1 VRVLPWALGGAAV
14 VIAADMAAD
23 LALRD
28 EYRFLDASRD
38 TGLDASL
45 SLAAVTVAA
54 IALALATLRGAPHRA
69 RLAIAAAGLGFLA
82 LDMATGLHERL
93 SDAAAPAA
101 ADHWPAAV
109 IYAPILAAVAVA
121 FWREGTVLART
132 AVAFL
137 GAALGI
143 RLVAGAVYLAVDYR
157 PGDGAKEVAVALQQ
171 GLELAGWL
179 LLAAAAVEILVRSRR
194 PAFST
199 TVEKS
204 AIAFPFRVR
213 SSKFYS

>member
-28 EYRFLDASRD
+28 EYRFLDVSSD
-38 TGLDASL
+38 TGLDAML
-45 SLAAVTVAA
+45 SFAAVALAAVALTLA
-54 IALALATLRGAPHRA
+54 IVRGAPHSA
-69 RLAIAAAGLGFLA
+69 RLGVAAAGLAFLA
-82 LDMATGLHERL
+82 ADMATGLHERL

-101 ADHWPAAV
+101 VDHWPAAV
-109 IYAPILAAVAVA
+109 LYAPILAAVAVA
-121 FWREGTVLART
+121 FWREGSALART
-132 AVAFL
+132 AVASL
-137 GAALGI
+137 GAALAI

-179 LLAAAAVEILVRSRR
+179 LLAAAAVEISSAPGR
-194 PAFST
+194 PGFPPRWKSST
-199 TVEKS
+199 
-204 AIAFPFRVR
+204 A
-213 SSKFYS
+213 SSHFE

>member
-28 EYRFLDASRD
+28 DYRFLDVSRD
-38 TGLDASL
+38 TGVDASL
-45 SLAAVTVAA
+45 SLAAVTLAA
-54 IALALATLRGAPHRA
+54 IALALALLRGASGRT
-69 RLAIAAAGLGFLA
+69 RLAVAGAGLAFLA
-82 LDMATGLHERL
+82 ADMATGLHERL

-101 ADHWPAAV
+101 VDHWPAAV
-109 IYAPILAAVAVA
+109 LYAPILAAVAVA
-121 FWREGTVLART
+121 FWREGSALART

-137 GAALGI
+137 GAALAI
-143 RLVAGAVYLAVDYR
+143 RFVAGAVYLAVDYR

-179 LLAAAAVEILVRSRR
+179 LLAAAAVEILVRSR
-194 PAFST
+194 PAGFST
-199 TVEKS
+199 AVQKFHGV
-204 AIAFPFRVR
+204 FPFRVR
-213 SSKFYS
+213 SGKFYP